1 MTANARTATATTT
14 QIVPFGRCSI
24 STTAT
29 VKPAAMRTTAARIV
43 PVRERFAVNAVAS
56 RESAREVGHHLLDVR
71 LAQRRERDHAR
82 LDVLGPR
89 PPRSLRFAEEHDAL
103 DA

>member
-1 MTANARTATATTT
+1 MTANAPTATATTI

-29 VKPAAMRTTAARIV
+29 VKPAAMSTTAARIV
-43 PVRERFAVNAVAS
+43 PVRERFAVNAAAS
-56 RESAREVGHHLLDVR
+56 RSREEPREAGRHPLDVG
-71 LAQRRERDHAR
+71 LAQRRERDHQR

-89 PPRSLRFAEEHDAL
+89 PPR
-103 DA
+103 

>member
-1 MTANARTATATTT
+1 MIASAPTATATTI

-29 VKPAAMRTTAARIV
+29 VNPAAMSTTAERIV
-43 PVRERFAVNAVAS
+43 PVRERLAVNGAAS
-56 RESAREVGHHLLDVR
+56 REERREIGRHPLDVV
-71 LAQRRERDHAR
+71 LAQRGERDHQR

-89 PPRSLRFAEEHDAL
+89 PPR
-103 DA
+103 

>member
-1 MTANARTATATTT
+1 MTANAPTATATTT

-29 VKPAAMRTTAARIV
+29 VKPAAMSTTAARIV

-56 RESAREVGHHLLDVR
+56 RESAREVGRHLLDVR
-71 LAQRRERDHAR
+71 LAQRRERDHER

-89 PPRSLRFAEEHDAL
+89 PPRSLRLAEEHDAL